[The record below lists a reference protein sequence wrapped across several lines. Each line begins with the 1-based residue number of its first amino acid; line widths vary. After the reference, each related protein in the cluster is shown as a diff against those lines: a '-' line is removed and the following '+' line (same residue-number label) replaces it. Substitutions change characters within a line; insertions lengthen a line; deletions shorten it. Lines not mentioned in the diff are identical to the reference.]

1 MSSKAKKAAQSVQP
15 AKERSKAYTILY
27 EKGVLNFVLAFLIPS
42 VIMLY
47 AFKKNQIHPYG
58 HNQMLVVDLWHQYFP
73 FYRVVREK
81 LLNGGSFLYSWQN
94 GMGTNFLSLISYYA
108 ASPLYWLSV
117 FFDDDHVRDSLMYI
131 LIAKI
136 GFSSAFFNSFL
147 RYTFRRRDL
156 STVIF
161 GALFALCS
169 YTLGYYWN
177 VMWFD
182 TIALFPL
189 VMTGVTAL
197 CREGKWKLYTIALA
211 LSLISNYY
219 IGYFTCIFTVFMFAA
234 SAVIE
239 CKGIKD
245 FFLKLWLVIRSSVLG
260 IGLGAF
266 ILLPAYMGLRLTYS
280 MNNTFPKEISW
291 YESWQDIFAN
301 LISYSEPAMKE
312 GLPNFACGMLAIVLI
327 GPFLFSAGIKIREK
341 IAAVLMLAL
350 IAVSCNMNVLNYIWH
365 GFHVTNQ
372 IPYRFAFIFSFVLL
386 TAAYRAYDVM
396 TAKGIKV
403 YQLILLLIGPAAV
416 FYLNY
421 RKAGEE
427 FSFEG
432 AIKSSAIITGAYI
445 LIIAAAKIFPFTK
458 QNVRTAVMNVC
469 IAAAIVS
476 ELVSNSALGVKT
488 VGSSDYDSYPTKY
501 EDVQEI
507 MGTIRSQDSQPFYR
521 TEFTT
526 TYTLNDS
533 SLYGFYG
540 VSQFSSSAILE
551 MTRMFHRLGLYA
563 SEAGNRYYYRISTPL
578 VNDLLGIKYIISRN
592 GMLRTDEDYLNY
604 AGSAGST
611 YYYENKY
618 PLSMGFMMNE
628 KILELSEEEAL
639 NPFEYQN
646 ELVRCAVGEG
656 IDLFIAQPV
665 ALVEYD
671 NLDVEKRSYGDYSFT
686 KDNIDNSAS
695 VEYQFAAV
703 PYGQLYGYCS
713 NGGMESVNVSCGGD
727 TIDNNVQISD
737 YPVVFPIG
745 NGGESGISTIKL
757 TPPSDNNHGT
767 YKLMVYAMQHDKYME
782 VYNALADEQ
791 LNISKFTD
799 TKIEGSVDV
808 KEDGVLYLS
817 IPYEKGWRV
826 YADGARTETF
836 PVVGAMT
843 GIKLS
848 AGTHD
853 IKIAYTPEGFNVGL
867 AASAGMLILFILLAI
882 VEKMKKK
889 AAAESASEEAATAE
903 EVPSEEPEK
912 AETEDE
918 SGDKEIPEVENEESE
933 SVDSLSGDEVS
944 RVPEAEQRTD
954 GAGGTG
960 GEGIEGTE

>member
-1 MSSKAKKAAQSVQP
+1 MSSKANKTVQP
-15 AKERSKAYTILY
+15 AVKEQPEKQHSKAYTILY
-27 EKGVLNFVLAFLIPS
+27 EKGVLYFVLAFMLPAA
-42 VIMLY
+42 IMLY
-47 AFKKNQIHPYG
+47 AFKKNLIHPYG

-73 FYRVVREK
+73 FFKVVREK
-81 LLNGGSFLYSWQN
+81 LLNGGSFLYSWEN

-108 ASPLYWLSV
+108 ASPLNWLSV
-117 FFDDDHVRDSLMYI
+117 LFDEEHVRDSLMYI

-136 GFSSAFFNSFL
+136 GFSSAFFSTFL
-147 RYTFRRRDL
+147 RYTFKRRDL
-156 STVIF
+156 STVLF

-234 SAVIE
+234 AAIIE

-245 FFLKLWLVIRSSVLG
+245 FFLKLWLVVRSSVIG

-266 ILLPAYMGLRLTYS
+266 ILIPAYMGLRLTYS
-280 MNNTFPKEISW
+280 MNNTFPSEISW

-312 GLPNFACGMLAIVLI
+312 GLPNFACGMIAIVLI

-416 FYLNY
+416 FFLNY
-421 RKAGEE
+421 RKAGES

-432 AIKSSAIITGAYI
+432 AIKSSVIITGAYI
-445 LIIAAAKIFPFTK
+445 LIITAGKLFPFTK
-458 QNVRTAVMNVC
+458 QNVRTAVMNIC

-476 ELVSNSALGVKT
+476 ELVSNAALGVKT

-501 EDVQEI
+501 TDVQEI
-507 MGTIRSQDSQPFYR
+507 LGTIRSQDSTPFYR
-521 TEFTT
+521 SEFTT

-540 VSQFSSSAILE
+540 VSQFSSSAIVE
-551 MTRMFHRLGLYA
+551 ITKMFHRLGLYA

-578 VNDLLGIKYIISRN
+578 VNDMLGIKYIMSRN

-604 AGSAGST
+604 SGSAGST

-628 KILELSEEEAL
+628 KVLELSTEEAL

-646 ELVRCAVGEG
+646 DLARCVTGEEL
-656 IDLFIAQPV
+656 DLFLAQPV

-671 NLDVEKRSYGDYSFT
+671 NMDVEKRSYGDYSFT

-695 VEYQFAAV
+695 VTYQFASV
-703 PYGQLYGYCS
+703 PYGQLYGYCT
-713 NGGMESVNVSCGGD
+713 NGGIDSVNVSCGGD
-727 TIDNNVQISD
+727 TIDNNVQVID
-737 YPVVFPIG
+737 YPVVFPMG
-745 NGGESGISTIKL
+745 SGGEEGVTTLKL
-757 TPPSDNNHGT
+757 TPPSDKNHGT

-782 VYNALADEQ
+782 VYDALADEQ
-791 LNISKFTD
+791 LEISKFSD
-799 TKIEGSVDV
+799 TEIEGRIDV
-808 KEDGVLYLS
+808 KNDGVMYLS

-826 YADGARTETF
+826 YADGVRTETF
-836 PVVGAMT
+836 PVLGAMT
-843 GIKLS
+843 GIKLG
-848 AGTHD
+848 AGAHD
-853 IKIAYTPEGFNVGL
+853 IKIAYTPEGFNAGL
-867 AASAGMLILFILLAI
+867 VISGAMLLLFILF
-882 VEKMKKK
+882 VYTDSRKRKKAAK
-889 AAAESASEEAATAE
+889 AAAEAPAE
-903 EVPSEEPEK
+903 VSPEPEK
-912 AETEDE
+912 AESSDAET
-918 SGDKEIPEVENEESE
+918 EIPEVENEESE
-933 SVDSLSGDEVS
+933 SVDSISGNEVS
-944 RVPEAEQRTD
+944 RVPEAEQCAD